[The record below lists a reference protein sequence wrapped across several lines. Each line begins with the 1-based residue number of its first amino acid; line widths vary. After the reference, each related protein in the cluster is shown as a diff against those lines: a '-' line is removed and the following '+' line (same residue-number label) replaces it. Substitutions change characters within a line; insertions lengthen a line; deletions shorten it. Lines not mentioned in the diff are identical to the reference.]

1 MQFSLICQSKFCLN
15 LNFSIYQ
22 VEREIIMDASDRCFT
37 KWHRIPEMS
46 IKGCSSELSSDHLPR

>member
-1 MQFSLICQSKFCLN
+1 MQLSLICN